1 MQNITSMLSSQPAL
15 FVGGVLVILF
25 LVALSACMPFI
36 INYISKLSEKIKS
49 EKISLRV
56 RDAIHKVGVVVTM
69 LVDAEAVVFRKEYVE
84 AIKDGKI
91 EDSEVATMVSKV
103 SAKAMEILK
112 PELNTLK
119 AYLAGDLV
127 IEYITATVKSYLVEL
142 VKAKV
147 ADQKSLPL
155 SPSGTK

>member
-1 MQNITSMLSSQPAL
+1 MTSLLASQPFLMIA
-15 FVGGVLVILF
+15 GALVIL
-25 LVALSACMPFI
+25 LMIALSAFMPFI
-36 INYISKLSEKIKS
+36 ISYVSKLSEKIKS

-56 RDAIHKVGVVVTM
+56 KDAINKVGVVVTM
-69 LVDAEAVVFRKEYVE
+69 LVDAEAIVFRKEYVE

-91 EDSEVATMVSKV
+91 EDAEVAAMVAKV

-119 AYLAGDLV
+119 TYLAGDLV
-127 IEYITATVKSYLVEL
+127 IEYITTTVKSYLVEL

>member
-1 MQNITSMLSSQPAL
+1 MTSLLASQPFLMIA
-15 FVGGVLVILF
+15 GALVIL
-25 LVALSACMPFI
+25 LMIALSACMPFI
-36 INYISKLSEKIKS
+36 ISYIGKLSEKIKS

-56 RDAIHKVGVVVTM
+56 KDAINKVGVVVTM

-91 EDSEVATMVSKV
+91 EDAEVSAMVAKV

-119 AYLAGDLV
+119 TYLAGDLV

-147 ADQKSLPL
+147 AEQKSLPL